1 MRVKIL
7 GSAAGGGFPQ
17 WNCGCP
23 NCAGLRSGSI
33 NATPRTQ
40 TQIAIDANPE
50 YTQRTHWALINASP
64 DLRSQIL
71 ATPELAPFSS
81 TRNSTPIYDIY
92 LTSADVDSIS
102 GLLHLREFQGFKIHS
117 TDGVRRIMDEENSM
131 FRVLGRA
138 TPPVLWFP
146 LPLVHAVEEEADQ
159 HAGPPPQLNVRAV
172 PLGSEFPDYVSEK
185 LRKQLVPREAVVA
198 LDIEYRGKRIFVAPS
213 LPGREITWRQ
223 FASSA
228 DLVLIDGTFWSDG
241 ELKQAGRGKK
251 TAREMGHIPLSG
263 PDGLLAQFPEN
274 SKARKILIHINN
286 TNPILVEDS
295 IERRAALD
303 AGFEIA
309 YDGMGIIL

>member
-23 NCAGLRSGSI
+23 NCVGVRRGSI
-33 NATPRTQ
+33 KAKPRTQ

-50 YTQRTHWALINASP
+50 YTQRMHWALINASP
-64 DLRSQIL
+64 DLRTQIL
-71 ATPELAPFSS
+71 AAPEFASFSS
-81 TRNSTPIYDIY
+81 TRNSTPISEFY
-92 LTSADVDSIS
+92 LTNAEVDFMA

-117 TDGVRRIMDEENSM
+117 TDSVRRIMDEENSM

-138 TPPVLWFP
+138 SPPVLWFP
-146 LPLVHAVEEEADQ
+146 IPFAQEADANKTQ
-159 HAGPPPQLNVRAV
+159 PVEGPSQLRVRAI
-172 PLGSEFPDYVSEK
+172 PLGNEYPDYVSER
-185 LRKQLVPREAVVA
+185 LRKQLEAKEAVIGLV
-198 LDIEYRGKRIFVAPS
+198 IEYGGKRVFIAPS
-213 LPGREITWRQ
+213 LPGRETTWKQ
-223 FASSA
+223 FARAA

-263 PDGLLAQFPEN
+263 PDGLLAQFPEQSN
-274 SKARKILIHINN
+274 ARKILVHINN
-286 TNPILVEDS
+286 TNPILVEDGR
-295 IERRAALD
+295 EQRVVLE

-309 YDGMGIIL
+309 YDGMEITL

>member
-1 MRVKIL
+1 MRIKIL

-17 WNCGCP
+17 WNCGCR
-23 NCAGLRSGSI
+23 NCAGVRSGSI
-33 NATPRTQ
+33 NAKPRTQ

-71 ATPELAPFSS
+71 ATADLAPFSS
-81 TRNSTPIYDIY
+81 TRNSTPIYDVY

-117 TDGVRRIMDEENSM
+117 TDSVRRIMDEENSI

-146 LPLVHAVEEEADQ
+146 LPVIRDASASVEEPV
-159 HAGPPPQLNVRAV
+159 GTPPRLQIRAV
-172 PLGSEFPDYVSEK
+172 PLGNDFPDYVSEK
-185 LRKQLVPREAVVA
+185 LRKQLVPSEAVMG
-198 LDIEYRGKRIFVAPS
+198 LDIEYGGKRIFIAPS
-213 LPGREITWRQ
+213 LPGRETVWKQ
-223 FASSA
+223 FARAA
-228 DLVLIDGTFWSDG
+228 DLVLIDGTFWSDS

-274 SKARKILIHINN
+274 SNARKILVHINN

-295 IERRAALD
+295 AEHRAVLD

-309 YDGMGIIL
+309 YDGMEITL

>member
-1 MRVKIL
+1 MRIKIL

-23 NCAGLRSGSI
+23 NCVGVRRGSI
-33 NATPRTQ
+33 KARPRTQ

-50 YTQRTHWALINASP
+50 YTQRVHWALINASP
-64 DLRSQIL
+64 DLRWQIL
-71 ATPELAPFSS
+71 TAPELSPFAS
-81 TRNSTPIYDIY
+81 TRNSTPIYDVY
-92 LTSADVDSIS
+92 LTSADVDCVA
-102 GLLHLREFQGFKIHS
+102 GLLHLREFQGFKIYS
-117 TDGVRRIMDEENSM
+117 TDSVRRIMDEENSM

-146 LPLVHAVEEEADQ
+146 LSLAPRVDAEAK
-159 HAGPPPQLNVRAV
+159 HGGGPPQLQVRAV
-172 PLGSEFPDYVSEK
+172 PLGNEFPDYVSEK
-185 LRKQLVPREAVVA
+185 LRKQLEPREAVIA
-198 LDIEYRGKRIFVAPS
+198 LDVEYGGKRVFIAPS
-213 LPGREITWRQ
+213 LPGRETTWKH
-223 FASSA
+223 FTSAA

-263 PDGLLAQFPEN
+263 PDGLLAQFPDQ
-274 SKARKILIHINN
+274 STARKILLHINN

-295 IERRAALD
+295 REHGAVLD

-309 YDGMGIIL
+309 YDGMEISL

>member
-1 MRVKIL
+1 MRIKIL

-23 NCAGLRSGSI
+23 NCTGLRSGSI
-33 NATPRTQ
+33 NAKPRTQ

-71 ATPELAPFSS
+71 GAPELAPFSS

-92 LTSADVDSIS
+92 LTSADVDSIA

-117 TDGVRRIMDEENSM
+117 TNSVRRIMDEENSM

-146 LPLVHAVEEEADQ
+146 LPLAHDVAEEPEGP
-159 HAGPPPQLNVRAV
+159 AGQPAQWNVRAV
-172 PLGSEFPDYVSEK
+172 PLGNEFPDYVSEK
-185 LRKQLVPREAVVA
+185 LRKQLAPRESVVA
-198 LDIEYRGKRIFVAPS
+198 LDIEYGGKRVFIAPS
-213 LPGREITWRQ
+213 LPGREITWKQ
-223 FASSA
+223 FARSA
-228 DLVLIDGTFWSDG
+228 TLVLIDGTFWSDS

-274 SKARKILIHINN
+274 SNARKILIHINN

-295 IERRAALD
+295 IEHRAVLD

-309 YDGMGIIL
+309 YDGMEIIL

>member
-1 MRVKIL
+1 MRIKIL

-23 NCAGLRSGSI
+23 NCTGLRSGSI
-33 NATPRTQ
+33 NAKPRTQ

-71 ATPELAPFSS
+71 TAKELAPFSS

-92 LTSADVDSIS
+92 LTSADVDSIA

-117 TDGVRRIMDEENSM
+117 TDSVRRIMDEENSM

-146 LPLVHAVEEEADQ
+146 LSFAHSVEEEERPAAQ
-159 HAGPPPQLNVRAV
+159 PPQWNVRAI
-172 PLGSEFPDYVSEK
+172 PLGNEFPDYVSEK
-185 LRKQLVPREAVVA
+185 LRKQLTPREAVVA
-198 LDIEYRGKRIFVAPS
+198 LNIEYGGRQIFVAPS
-213 LPGREITWRQ
+213 LPGREISWKQ
-223 FASSA
+223 FARSA

-251 TAREMGHIPLSG
+251 TAREMGHVPLSG

-274 SKARKILIHINN
+274 SKARKVLVHINN

-295 IERRAALD
+295 IEHRAVLD

-309 YDGMGIIL
+309 YDGMEIIL

>member
-1 MRVKIL
+1 MRIKIL

-23 NCAGLRSGSI
+23 NCAGVRSSSI
-33 NATPRTQ
+33 NAKPRTQ

-50 YTQRTHWALINASP
+50 YAQRTHWALINASP

-71 ATPELAPFSS
+71 ATPELAPYSS
-81 TRNSTPIYDIY
+81 TRNSTPIYDVY
-92 LTSADVDSIS
+92 LTSADVDSLA

-117 TDGVRRIMDEENSM
+117 TPSVRRIMDEENSI

-138 TPPVLWFP
+138 TPPVLWYP
-146 LPLVHAVEEEADQ
+146 LPLTTDAAPLEQ
-159 HAGPPPQLNVRAV
+159 SRAGQAPQLSVRAV
-172 PLGSEFPDYVSEK
+172 AIGNEYPDYVSER
-185 LRKQLVPREAVVA
+185 LRKQLNPAESVVA
-198 LDIEYRGKRIFVAPS
+198 LDVEYNGKRVFLAPS
-213 LPGREITWRQ
+213 LPGRDTNWKQ
-223 FASSA
+223 WAAASN
-228 DLVLIDGTFWSDG
+228 VVIIDGTFWSDN
-241 ELKQAGRGKK
+241 ELKLAGRGKK

-274 SKARKILIHINN
+274 NKARKILVHINN

-295 IERRAALD
+295 IEHRAVLD

-309 YDGMGIIL
+309 YDGMEIIL